1 MSGWRLDKSE
11 EMTDL
16 DSKEAFDIGRN
27 KLQQAWDEAQQVA
40 SGLSGPLASAVATVM
55 SPKSQISQ
63 RYALITQLLLKEVL
77 DVPDSRSLKGFGG
90 DNFSARSFAKY
101 ATHKVSPISRR
112 LGTGTSSD
120 PYVSNPLRR
129 PRLEDS
135 LLDGAGGE
143 TWRALFSV
151 LDAVDQDPAL
161 THDALVH
168 SLTCIKDWPE
178 NDAVKKVTPSAPS
191 VVSDLASLENGANLP
206 SDLLQDLIE
215 VLESDQPQVILAGPP
230 GTSKTHTAQAL
241 AAYLTD
247 NDPSLTTTVQFH
259 ATYGYEDFVEGLR
272 PEIGESGLLTFT
284 VSPGVLRQ
292 VAAECITGQPRVLI
306 LDEINRA
313 NLPRVLGELLFAIE
327 RRGEPIDLLYTKD
340 FRLPEEIAFIGTM
353 NTADRSIRSIDAA
366 VRRRFQIFELP
377 PSPYVLNQFYAS
389 HPNEVPE
396 LIDGFI
402 QLNTELEELLDRH
415 HTVGHTFLMDER
427 GMTSGRLNQI
437 WLRQIYPLLEE
448 YLFDMPD
455 ELAAITADRFW
466 PSVRT

>member
-1 MSGWRLDKSE
+1 
-11 EMTDL
+11 MTDL
-16 DSKEAFDIGRN
+16 DSKEAFNIGRD
-27 KLQQAWDEAQQVA
+27 KLQQAWDEAQQIA

-55 SPKSQISQ
+55 SAKSQSSQ
-63 RYALITQLLLKEVL
+63 RYALVTQLLLKEVL
-77 DVPDSRSLKGFGG
+77 DVPDSRGLVGFG
-90 DNFSARSFAKY
+90 DDKFSARNFARN
-101 ATHKVSPISRR
+101 TTRRVPPISRR
-112 LGTGTSSD
+112 LGDSDD

-129 PRLEDS
+129 QRLEDS
-135 LLDGAGGE
+135 LLDGRGGE

-151 LDAVDQDPAL
+151 LEAVDQDPAL
-161 THDALVH
+161 THDTLVH

-178 NDAVKKVTPSAPS
+178 TDAVKKVTPSAPS
-191 VVSDLASLENGANLP
+191 VVSNLASLEDGANLP

-247 NDPSLTTTVQFH
+247 NNPSLTTTVQFH

-272 PEIGESGLLTFT
+272 PEIGKSGLLTFT

-292 VAAECITGQPRVLI
+292 VADECITGQPRVLI

-377 PSPYVLNQFYAS
+377 PSPYVLGQFYTS
-389 HPNEVPE
+389 HTNEVPE

-402 QLNTELEELLDRH
+402 QLNAELEALLDRH

-466 PSVRT
+466 PSVREK